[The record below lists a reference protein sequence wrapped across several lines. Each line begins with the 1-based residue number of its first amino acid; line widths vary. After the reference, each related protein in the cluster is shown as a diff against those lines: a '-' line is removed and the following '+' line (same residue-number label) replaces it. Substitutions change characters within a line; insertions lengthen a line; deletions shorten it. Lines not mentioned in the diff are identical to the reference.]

1 VAALKQFVFVFITWA
16 AVSVL
21 YVLRIPMGFKSFWA
35 EDGSLFYQEA
45 VEKSFLETLKS
56 PTGGYLCL
64 IGRIGGE
71 ITSYF
76 PVQNAT
82 FVNFLL
88 ATLIMAV
95 CIVTVFNHSKILI
108 NNCSLRL
115 LAAIG
120 LVFIPAASFDSL
132 ANLANLHFTLP
143 FVLLIILISSR
154 ENSKASSLSVFLI
167 ILACLSDPLCIF
179 CFPALLY
186 LKTTKRRLTFNLKK
200 SVYTKVY
207 LASMVIQ
214 LLFTV
219 VYLSQGV
226 RTLGQ
231 DHSVVKTLYLFL
243 DRVIGS
249 TFIPGWGRVSSSDFS
264 EGSLTSKLLIRAVA
278 ASIIL
283 VLWLLIYFKLIKKER
298 LVLDKTVFTNRNV
311 SLFQVL
317 VSSLTYWFTAG
328 IAFNPEPRYGI
339 FPSLCLLIAAISI
352 VDRILDMQRSPGAR
366 KFTLSIF
373 FILISST
380 WILSWTPSSHRI
392 NGPEWRDEIE
402 RAVIRCS
409 NSDINNVKLQIL
421 PEKGNWFVEVPCTYL
436 IQD

>member
-1 VAALKQFVFVFITWA
+1 
-16 AVSVL
+16 
-21 YVLRIPMGFKSFWA
+21 
-35 EDGSLFYQEA
+35 
-45 VEKSFLETLKS
+45 
-56 PTGGYLCL
+56 
-64 IGRIGGE
+64 
-71 ITSYF
+71 
-76 PVQNAT
+76 
-82 FVNFLL
+82 
-88 ATLIMAV
+88 
-95 CIVTVFNHSKILI
+95 
-108 NNCSLRL
+108 
-115 LAAIG
+115 
-120 LVFIPAASFDSL
+120 
-132 ANLANLHFTLP
+132 
-143 FVLLIILISSR
+143 
-154 ENSKASSLSVFLI
+154 
-167 ILACLSDPLCIF
+167 
-179 CFPALLY
+179 
-186 LKTTKRRLTFNLKK
+186 
-200 SVYTKVY
+200 
-207 LASMVIQ
+207 MVIQ

-328 IAFNPEPRYGI
+328 VAFNPEPRYAI

-366 KFTLSIF
+366 KFSLSIF

-402 RAVIRCS
+402 KAVIRCS

-421 PEKGNWFVEVPCTYL
+421 PEKGDWFVEVPCTYL